1 MLNKQQED
9 ILKYI
14 LSLPRDSSN
23 TVSIGNQMD
32 TYPPDMDD
40 DTLLQMLH
48 TFEESSLVRLHWN
61 TSKRYNLNIP
71 VDITILP
78 DGESYFK
85 AKKKS
90 KKTDRRDWIRTYI
103 PITISTIA
111 LIKSFMPEITS
122 VVKLIAQLL
131 K

>member
-14 LSLPRDSSN
+14 LSLTRDPSN
-23 TVSIGNQMD
+23 TVSIGNQMN

-48 TFEESSLVRLHWN
+48 TFEESGLVRLHWN

-78 DGESYFK
+78 DGENYFK
-85 AKKKS
+85 AKKI
-90 KKTDRRDWIRTYI
+90 KKKEKRWDKIKWLL
-103 PITISTIA
+103 P
-111 LIKSFMPEITS
+111 LILSILS
-122 VVKLIAQLL
+122 IVWNIINSLGNWYLNGLINL